1 MAIQGDSQ
9 AAEAIAA
16 FGRVGTA
23 MVTPFKGDDV
33 DFDAVQ
39 ALAKHLVATGN
50 DMLVVS
56 GTTGE
61 SPTTSFEEK
70 GDLLRAVKE
79 AVPENVRVVA
89 GIGTNDTR
97 TSIANVEQAVEA
109 GADGLLAVT
118 PYYSKP
124 SQTAIAEHM
133 RAIADA
139 SDLPVM
145 LYDIPGRSGVP
156 IEKETL
162 IELAECPTILA
173 VKDAKGDLASTIEVM
188 ASTDLVYY
196 SGEDALNLPLLASGA
211 VGVVSVAAHAVARP
225 LSEMVDLVA
234 ANDIAAARRL
244 ALDLAPAVDAI
255 MNHMPGVVAAKACLE
270 LMGVIPSR
278 AVRMPLLPATAD
290 QVDFLR
296 RTLEGHGFLQ

>member
-1 MAIQGDSQ
+1 MATQGDSQ
-9 AAEAIAA
+9 AAQATAA

-23 MVTPFKGDDV
+23 MLTPFKGEDV
-33 DFDAVQ
+33 DFDAAQ
-39 ALAKHLVATGN
+39 AVAEHLVNTGN

-61 SPTTSFEEK
+61 SPTTSFDEK

-79 AVPENVRVVA
+79 AVPEHVRIVA

-97 TSIANVEQAVEA
+97 SSIANVEQAVEA

-124 SQTAIAEHM
+124 SQAAIAEHM
-133 RAIADA
+133 RAIAGA

-211 VGVVSVAAHAVARP
+211 VGVVSVAAHVIARP